1 MIRQIV
7 KIFTEEESKLIVN
20 DFEKNKDHI
29 KLSRDHGVERISSY
43 EIDVQHFSEDIKE
56 LIYSKI
62 ESKLKPIT
70 KGKLGMVFGVRYSL
84 DTKSYMSAHHDC
96 NSYSCVIKLNDDYSG
111 GGTYFPL
118 TGEVLSLEN
127 VGEGL
132 LFKADTIDSYHEA
145 YPITEGVR
153 YVLVVRTEKKNI
165 LHLLLKAYFF
175 HFVDKWIQKRKDR
188 YYKKPLI

>member
-62 ESKLKPIT
+62 ESKLNPIT

-118 TGEVLSLEN
+118 TGEVLSPEN

-153 YVLVVRTEKKNI
+153 YVLVVRIEKKNI

>member
-70 KGKLGMVFGVRYSL
+70 KGNWGWFLVF
-84 DTKSYMSAHHDC
+84 
-96 NSYSCVIKLNDDYSG
+96 VILWIPKVICQHTMIVILTVVLLN
-111 GGTYFPL
+111 
-118 TGEVLSLEN
+118 
-127 VGEGL
+127 
-132 LFKADTIDSYHEA
+132 
-145 YPITEGVR
+145 
-153 YVLVVRTEKKNI
+153 
-165 LHLLLKAYFF
+165 
-175 HFVDKWIQKRKDR
+175 
-188 YYKKPLI
+188 